1 VPTDVIMPALGM
13 AQETGKL
20 LQWLRSEGET
30 IAKGEPLMEIE
41 TDKVTVEIEAP
52 ASGVLGAVRGSPGDE
67 IPVGEVIAV
76 ILAEGESAPASSV
89 TEPRPAVDPAGSVD
103 GGEAV
108 VSAPAATTAT
118 PARGRAG
125 LASPKARRI
134 AAELGIDLSTVQG
147 SGPGGAVVAAD
158 VESLAEAAAPRPAPA
173 ELEPAPAPVSSLWRT
188 MAERMVASWTS
199 VPHFYLVREVDASRL
214 LSWRSAVADS
224 AKGVTYTDLLV
235 RLTAAALRE
244 HPRVNVSWL
253 DQSLR
258 VHDEISIGIAVAVD
272 DGLVVPVIHGV
283 EGLSIAEIAA
293 RRADL
298 VDRARAGRLRLED
311 VQGGTFTLS
320 NLGMF
325 GIDAFSAIVPP
336 PQAAI
341 LAVGRIAERVV
352 PVGGQPAVRPMLV
365 LTLSCDHRAV
375 DGARAA
381 AFLDRLAALVEE
393 PAGLIV

>member
-1 VPTDVIMPALGM
+1 
-13 AQETGKL
+13 
-20 LQWLRSEGET
+20 S
-30 IAKGEPLMEIE
+30 IADPRPVA
-41 TDKVTVEIEAP
+41 DS
-52 ASGVLGAVRGSPGDE
+52 ASG
-67 IPVGEVIAV
+67 
-76 ILAEGESAPASSV
+76 
-89 TEPRPAVDPAGSVD
+89 D
-103 GGEAV
+103 GVQAV
-108 VSAPAATTAT
+108 VSAPAEATA
-118 PARGRAG
+118 PRAQGRKG

-134 AAELGIDLSTVQG
+134 AAELGIDLSTVHG

-158 VESLAEAAAPRPAPA
+158 VDSFVDATPAAPRRAGEELQPAPA
-173 ELEPAPAPVSSLWRT
+173 SVSSLWRT

-214 LSWRSAVADS
+214 LSWRSAIADS
-224 AKGVTYTDLLV
+224 TEAVTYTDLLV
-235 RLTAAALRE
+235 RLTAASLRE

-258 VHDEISIGIAVAVD
+258 VHDVISIGVAVAVD

-298 VDRARAGRLRLED
+298 VDRARTGRLRLAD
-311 VQGGTFTLS
+311 VQGGTVTLGNPGRS
-320 NLGMF
+320 
-325 GIDAFSAIVPP
+325 GIAASSAIVPP

-381 AFLDRLAALVEE
+381 AFLDRLAGLIEE
-393 PAGLIV
+393 PAALIV